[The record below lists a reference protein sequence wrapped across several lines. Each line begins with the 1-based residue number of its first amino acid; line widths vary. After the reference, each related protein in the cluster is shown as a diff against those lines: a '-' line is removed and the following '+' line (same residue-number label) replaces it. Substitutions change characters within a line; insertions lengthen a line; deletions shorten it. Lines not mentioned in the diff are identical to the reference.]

1 MCDNNDHD
9 NDYWDDDYFE
19 KHRDDYST
27 GGSGSGDCGNGPGA
41 MFLIG
46 IVILLLGGL
55 SEISITFA
63 FFIMFY
69 AWAWARKN

>member
-1 MCDNNDHD
+1 MSDDYNND

-19 KHRDDYST
+19 RHRDDYST

-46 IVILLLGGL
+46 IAILLLGGP
-55 SEISITFA
+55 IRNINNA
-63 FFIMFY
+63 CIFY
-69 AWAWARKN
+69 YVLCLGMG